1 MPFDLTAIIGEFRDE
16 ADQHIEMLNARL
28 LELERDPTAT
38 EPIRA
43 MFLSAHTIK
52 GSAAMLDLPHISL
65 LAHAIE
71 DVLAYLRDER
81 RPLDHETAELLFTAL
96 DMLRALISAPILGA
110 EEPSPAILEL
120 STALRGHAMDQVV
133 DKRTSAI
140 PPQVGPAPR
149 ALLLDDSATVRLLE
163 TMQLQ
168 EAGFEV
174 DIVEDGLKALSLAVA
189 EPYDL
194 LVTGIE
200 CEGLRG
206 WDLVAALREVLS
218 SRSMPIIVM
227 SSDRHSDQRDIAD
240 AGVYAYLPK
249 GSLHRSELADT
260 AQRLLTERGAATA
273 RKERV

>member
-1 MPFDLTAIIGEFRDE
+1 
-16 ADQHIEMLNARL
+16 
-28 LELERDPTAT
+28 
-38 EPIRA
+38 

-81 RPLDHETAELLFTAL
+81 RPLDHETAELLFNSL
-96 DMLRALISAPILGA
+96 DMLRVLIGTPSLGA

-120 STALRGHAMDQVV
+120 SAALRRHAVNKGGRNAQ
-133 DKRTSAI
+133 TSQLQAG
-140 PPQVGPAPR
+140 VAPR

-168 EAGFEV
+168 EAGFMV
-174 DIVEDGLKALSLAVA
+174 DAVEDGLTALCLAVA
-189 EPYDL
+189 QPYDL
-194 LVTGIE
+194 IVTGVE

-206 WDLVAALREVLS
+206 WDLVASLREVLA

-227 SSDRHSDQRDIAD
+227 SSDRNSDQRDVAE
-240 AGVYAYLPK
+240 AGVYAYLRK
-249 GSLHRSELADT
+249 GSLHKSDLGDAAR
-260 AQRLLTERGAATA
+260 RLLTERGTA
-273 RKERV
+273 PARRERA

>member
-1 MPFDLTAIIGEFRDE
+1 MPFDLTAIIGEFREE

-52 GSAAMLDLPHISL
+52 GSASMLDLPHISL
-65 LAHAIE
+65 LAHAVE
-71 DVLAYLRDER
+71 DVLAYLRDKR
-81 RPLDHETAELLFTAL
+81 RPLDQETAELLFAGL

-120 STALRGHAMDQVV
+120 SEALRRRAMHQGGDAPTKQR
-133 DKRTSAI
+133 RT
-140 PPQVGPAPR
+140 GPAPR

-163 TMQLQ
+163 MMQLQ
-168 EAGFEV
+168 DAGFEV
-174 DIVEDGLKALSLAVA
+174 DVVEDGLQALSAAVA

-194 LVTGIE
+194 IVTGVE
-200 CEGLRG
+200 CKGLQG

-227 SSDRHSDQRDIAD
+227 SSDRNSDQRDLD
-240 AGVYAYLPK
+240 EAGVYAYLQK
-249 GSLHRSELADT
+249 GSLRRSDLANT
-260 AQRLLTERGAATA
+260 ARKLLTERGITA
-273 RKERV
+273 GRKEQA

>member
-1 MPFDLTAIIGEFRDE
+1 MPFDLTAVIGEFREE

-38 EPIRA
+38 EPIRS

-81 RPLDHETAELLFTAL
+81 RPLDQETAELLFNSL
-96 DMLRALISAPILGA
+96 DMLRALISTPTLGA
-110 EEPSPAILEL
+110 EEPSPTMLKLIA
-120 STALRGHAMDQVV
+120 ALRRHAVHNTEDAAAM
-133 DKRTSAI
+133 
-140 PPQVGPAPR
+140 PPQAGSASR

-174 DIVEDGLKALSLAVA
+174 DVVEDGLKALSRAVA

-194 LVTGIE
+194 IVTGVE

-227 SSDRHSDQRDIAD
+227 SSDRNEDQRDLVG
-240 AGVYAYLPK
+240 AGVYAYLRK
-249 GSLHRSELADT
+249 GSLHRSDLVST
-260 AQRLLTERGAATA
+260 ARKLLTERGVMPEQ
-273 RKERV
+273 KERA

>member
-1 MPFDLTAIIGEFRDE
+1 VPFDLTAIIGEFRDE

-52 GSAAMLDLPHISL
+52 GSASMLDLPHIGL
-65 LAHAIE
+65 LAHAVE

-96 DMLRALISAPILGA
+96 DMLRALISAPILGT

-120 STALRGHAMDQVV
+120 SAALRRHAMHQVV
-133 DKRTSAI
+133 DTSAT
-140 PPQVGPAPR
+140 PPQAGPAPR

-174 DIVEDGLKALSLAVA
+174 NVVEDGLKALSLAVA

-194 LVTGIE
+194 IVTGIE

-227 SSDRHSDQRDIAD
+227 SSDRHLDRRDIAD
-240 AGVYAYLPK
+240 TGVYAYLGK
-249 GSLHRSELADT
+249 GSLHRGDLGNTARELLA
-260 AQRLLTERGAATA
+260 ERGITTG
-273 RKERV
+273 RKERA